1 MLLSNVAPRALLVR
15 TNERDK
21 RYTLGAH
28 CVASQHDVGTCTA
41 CNSSGTTV
49 HSLVVHRGYFR
60 ISNSTADVRLC
71 PDQTAVVSLFSKPS
85 GCKGGEGRGRRLRRR
100 SSGRRPRTWRRR
112 RRPA

>member
-41 CNSSGTTV
+41 CNSSEQLHV
-49 HSLVVHRGYFR
+49 RQLVVVRKA
-60 ISNSTADVRLC
+60 ADRDDC
-71 PDQTAVVSLFSKPS
+71 DPP
-85 GCKGGEGRGRRLRRR
+85 
-100 SSGRRPRTWRRR
+100 
-112 RRPA
+112 